1 MRLVWLSLEQGLLCC
16 SVRVS
21 HRGGFSCHEA
31 QALSPANSAVAAH
44 GLSIC
49 GTQT

>member
-1 MRLVWLSLEQGLLCC
+1 MAVSRAGVTLL

-31 QALSPANSAVAAH
+31 PALSPANSVVAAH